1 MPLYNLRCKNPEC
14 GHEFQKTQRMNDP
27 NPPCPKCSHET
38 EKVIKRMSFV
48 LKGEGWF
55 NKGGY

>member
-1 MPLYNLRCKNPEC
+1 MPLYNLRCKNTEC
-14 GHEFQKTQRMNDP
+14 GNEFQKTQKMSDP
-27 NPPCPKCSHET
+27 NPPCPKCSSET